1 MKKTLLVT
9 LLLSLGPVA
18 ASAGGTAT
26 GTGDTGLSTML
37 DRACALQPA
46 TCATIERRTSMR

>member
-18 ASAGGTAT
+18 ASAGGTGANTNGLAT
-26 GTGDTGLSTML
+26 AL
-37 DRACALQPA
+37 DSACAINQHN
-46 TCATIERRTSMR
+46 CAVVERRTTMR

>member
-18 ASAGGTAT
+18 ASAGGTGANSDALAT
-26 GTGDTGLSTML
+26 TL
-37 DRACALQPA
+37 DMACALQQSE
-46 TCATIERRTSMR
+46 CAVIERRIRID

>member
-18 ASAGGTAT
+18 ASAGTTTDA
-26 GTGDTGLSTML
+26 DNGLSTML
-37 DRACALQPA
+37 DKACALQPG
-46 TCATIERRTSMR
+46 TCATVERKAMFY

>member
-18 ASAGGTAT
+18 ASAATTAT
-26 GTGDTGLSTML
+26 GDRQPSSSLDTS
-37 DRACALQPA
+37 CALQPES
-46 TCATIERRTSMR
+46 CAVVERRMISF

>member
-18 ASAGGTAT
+18 ASAGTT
-26 GTGDTGLSTML
+26 TTDNGLSTML
-37 DRACALQPA
+37 DKACALQPG
-46 TCATIERRTSMR
+46 TCATVERKAMFY